1 MELLE
6 QSGEL
11 ISNIIDEG
19 KDFLA
24 TSLGKVTAGATIGAV
39 GIGTAVGISSVIK
52 NRKKR
57 KSKRKSKRRVQRRHR
72 RQVRKTPRTAGKGK
86 DRSHKRIRYTKRGQP
101 YIITSSGRAR
111 FLKKSSAKRSHKM
124 KGGRY

>member
-52 NRKKR
+52 NRK
-57 KSKRKSKRRVQRRHR
+57 KRKSKRRVQRRHR